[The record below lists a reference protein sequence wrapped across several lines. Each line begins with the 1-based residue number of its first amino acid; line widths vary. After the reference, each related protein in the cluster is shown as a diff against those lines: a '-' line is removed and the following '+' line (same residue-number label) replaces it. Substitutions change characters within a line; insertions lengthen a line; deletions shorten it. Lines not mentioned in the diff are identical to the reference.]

1 MEKSDV
7 IITANT
13 QPPAAKSEPP
23 EREQWGK
30 KAEFLLSVIGFA
42 VDLGNVWRFP
52 YICYRNG
59 GGAFLVPYFL
69 MLLFL
74 GLPMFYMELCLGQ
87 FHRCGPF
94 KIWRKVCPIF
104 YGIGYAIGMT
114 TFMVGF
120 YYNTIIAWS
129 VFYLFSS
136 FTANL
141 PWSSCNNTWNTEQ
154 CISLAGELNTTLITN
169 TSVYSADEYY
179 NRKVLESHLSNGIGD
194 IGPIKGPIV
203 GCLAA
208 TFIVIYF
215 SLWKG
220 IKSSGKAVWI
230 TATVPYIVIVILLI
244 RGCTLPG
251 SSDGILY
258 YLRPKWHMLKNLQV
272 WVDAASQICFSLGTG
287 FGTLIALSSYNK
299 FNNNCYLDAM
309 ATSVINCFT
318 SFLAGFVVFS
328 VLGYMAYVAEIE
340 IDDIA
345 VAGPGLVF
353 VVYPEAVSMMSG
365 STFWAIIF
373 FLMLITLGLDST
385 FGGLESL
392 MTGFTDEVSLIR
404 RHREVFVA
412 ILLSALFLLALP
424 TTTYGGQ
431 YVVTLLDSHAGSFS
445 LLFICFAELI
455 AVQWCYG
462 VKRFSNDVEKMI
474 GRQPSLYW
482 KFCWAAVCPCIILGM
497 FCLSIYSYTGITL
510 GDYQFPKWAEKVG
523 WTVSCSSM
531 IGIPVYIIYKII
543 STAVT
548 REMTFWELI
557 GRGQDFSL
565 TEDENARNKSTSPK
579 VELKSIY
586 NGQQWPHHSRTYPE
600 LPS

>member
-1 MEKSDV
+1 
-7 IITANT
+7 
-13 QPPAAKSEPP
+13 
-23 EREQWGK
+23 
-30 KAEFLLSVIGFA
+30 
-42 VDLGNVWRFP
+42 
-52 YICYRNG
+52 
-59 GGAFLVPYFL
+59 
-69 MLLFL
+69 
-74 GLPMFYMELCLGQ
+74 
-87 FHRCGPF
+87 
-94 KIWRKVCPIF
+94 
-104 YGIGYAIGMT
+104 
-114 TFMVGF
+114 
-120 YYNTIIAWS
+120 
-129 VFYLFSS
+129 
-136 FTANL
+136 
-141 PWSSCNNTWNTEQ
+141 
-154 CISLAGELNTTLITN
+154 
-169 TSVYSADEYY
+169 
-179 NRKVLESHLSNGIGD
+179 
-194 IGPIKGPIV
+194 
-203 GCLAA
+203 
-208 TFIVIYF
+208 
-215 SLWKG
+215 
-220 IKSSGKAVWI
+220 
-230 TATVPYIVIVILLI
+230 
-244 RGCTLPG
+244 
-251 SSDGILY
+251 
-258 YLRPKWHMLKNLQV
+258 
-272 WVDAASQICFSLGTG
+272 
-287 FGTLIALSSYNK
+287 
-299 FNNNCYLDAM
+299 M